1 MGNSVIFWHD
11 CWCDDQSLKVAFPV
25 LYENAINKEA
35 LVESL
40 LMRLNIE
47 AELGYEVS
55 SKFNDWELESVADF
69 LHLIVSHSSN

>member
-11 CWCDDQSLKVAFPV
+11 CWCGDQSLKVAFPV

-47 AELGYEVS
+47 VELGCKVS
-55 SKFNDWELESVADF
+55 SKKKKKFYK
-69 LHLIVSHSSN
+69 

>member
-11 CWCDDQSLKVAFPV
+11 CWCGDQSLKVAFLV

-47 AELGYEVS
+47 VELGCKVS
-55 SKFNDWELESVADF
+55 SKKKNFDK
-69 LHLIVSHSSN
+69 